1 MNNYFGTLV
10 MREALE
16 ARAYIIQ
23 DKPEDLAFDIVAE
36 RNGMAEF
43 FLVEEDDTNVWN
55 RREDYDPETVTFM
68 NKGQLQDESFWYV
81 IVCRATK
88 SFVIAH
94 SSGIFKEEYLDG
106 DHYSVPNDKCFIIN
120 YNEFTNGLQEV

>member
-1 MNNYFGTLV
+1 

-94 SSGIFKEEYLDG
+94 SSGIFKEEYVDG

>member
-1 MNNYFGTLV
+1 

-43 FLVEEDDTNVWN
+43 FLVEEDDSNVWN
-55 RREDYDPETVTFM
+55 RREDYDLPTVTFM
-68 NKGQLQDESFWYV
+68 NKGKLQDESFWYV

>member
-1 MNNYFGTLV
+1 

-16 ARAYIIQ
+16 ARAYVIQ
-23 DKPEDLAFDIVAE
+23 DKPKDLAFDLVAE

-43 FLVEEDDTNVWN
+43 FLIEEDNVNVWN
-55 RREDYDPETVTFM
+55 NREDYDQETVTFLP
-68 NKGQLQDESFWYV
+68 KKEIQDESFWYV
-81 IVCRATK
+81 IVCTATK

-94 SSGIFKEEYLDG
+94 SSGIYKEEYLDG
-106 DHYSVPNDKCFIIN
+106 DHYSLPNEKCFIIN